1 MILKDRPVFG
11 GRMLALEIGELLLQL
26 ARGMLAERENNRLT
40 SAQWLA
46 LRFFSRANV
55 FSRTLSGLAAY
66 QATTRGTA
74 SQTIKLLVQ
83 RGYLVRKKSPYDG
96 RSSILSPTEKA
107 RAHLAS
113 DPLASIFNEI
123 DALPAP
129 KQEQLRDIL
138 RQLGGEARRHAVG
151 SCKDCIFLLIRRL
164 KAQDGIQVNF
174 FCKCIGM
181 PVNEK
186 DLGLLCTSFEAK
198 QSAGLPWAGGKR
210 DD

>member
-1 MILKDRPVFG
+1 
-11 GRMLALEIGELLLQL
+11 MLALEIGELLLQL
-26 ARGMLAERENNRLT
+26 ARGMLAERDGDRLT

-96 RSSILSPTEKA
+96 RSSILSLTEKA
-107 RAHLAS
+107 RSRLAA
-113 DPLASIFNEI
+113 DPLATMFNEI
-123 DALPAP
+123 DALPSP
-129 KQEQLRDIL
+129 KQEHLRDIL
-138 RQLGGEARRHAVG
+138 RLLVGQLGGEARRHAVG
-151 SCKDCIFLLIRRL
+151 SCRDCIFLLIRRL

-174 FCKCIGM
+174 FCKCAGL
-181 PVNEK
+181 PLNEK
-186 DLGLLCTSFEAK
+186 DLELLCTSFQAK
-198 QSAGLPWAGGKR
+198 HSGAQWAGAR
-210 DD
+210 DEGA